1 MTHREQP
8 ISNIYMEVA
17 METTHTATWDS
28 EDNPC
33 KAIKFVATHIEKFL
47 KCVFGP
53 NRRTWEKKFMVRNFS
68 KCVILLLLM

>member
-17 METTHTATWDS
+17 METIHTATWDS

-33 KAIKFVATHIEKFL
+33 KAIKFVATHIEIFL

-53 NRRTWEKKFMVRNFS
+53 NRRTWKKKIHS
-68 KCVILLLLM
+68 A

>member
-17 METTHTATWDS
+17 METIHTATWDS

-33 KAIKFVATHIEKFL
+33 KAIKFVATHIEIFL
-47 KCVFGP
+47 KCVLDQIDALG
-53 NRRTWEKKFMVRNFS
+53 KKNS
-68 KCVILLLLM
+68 

>member
-1 MTHREQP
+1 
-8 ISNIYMEVA
+8 

-53 NRRTWEKKFMVRNFS
+53 NRRTWKKKIHS
-68 KCVILLLLM
+68 A